1 MKKKRIAITSFAMG
15 ILFCF
20 MMSLM
25 VVPGFAA
32 LVSKTITVY
41 TGITL
46 YYDGVKVNPK
56 DANGKKVEPLLYNGT
71 TYLPVR
77 AVSEL
82 FGEDI
87 NWDGNTKS
95 IYIGTMPGKTTYL
108 WYDVPAYDKSSCW
121 EYPTI
126 KMDGKSYT
134 NGFKINGHALFNL
147 DGRYDTLE
155 FDVGHT
161 DYVDD
166 DKELLIYLDGSLV
179 RTVEIKA
186 EELVKHVRIPLN
198 GALQL
203 KLDTP
208 TWGSSE
214 IGIANAELY

>member
-56 DANGKKVEPLLYNGT
+56 DASGKKVEPLLYNGT

-95 IYIGTMPGKTTYL
+95 VYIGTMPGKTTYL
-108 WYDVPAYDKSSCW
+108 WYDVPAYDKSSCY
-121 EYPTI
+121 ERPTI
-126 KMDGKSYT
+126 KMDGKTYT
-134 NGFKINGHALFNL
+134 NGIEIDNYALFNL

-155 FDVGHT
+155 FDVGHK
-161 DYVDD
+161 DSVWL
-166 DKELLIYLDGSLV
+166 DKELLIYLDGQLV

-203 KLDTP
+203 KLVA
-208 TWGSSE
+208 SSSSYN